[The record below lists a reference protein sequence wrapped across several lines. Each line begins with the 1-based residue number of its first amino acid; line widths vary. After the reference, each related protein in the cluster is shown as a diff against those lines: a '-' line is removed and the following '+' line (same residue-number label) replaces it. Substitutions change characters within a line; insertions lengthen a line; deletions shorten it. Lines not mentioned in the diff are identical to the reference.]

1 MTKSQKKAVAIKP
14 KPIHK
19 AVKNI
24 KSDKSQ
30 PKATKKNAV
39 APETA
44 NDSKQSRILALL
56 KRPAGATIDEIAKAT
71 CWQRHSVQGMMSGV
85 LKKRLGLTIT
95 SDKEERGRVYRIIGS
110 VSRL

>member
-30 PKATKKNAV
+30 PNATKKIA
-39 APETA
+39 APETST
-44 NDSKQSRILALL
+44 DSKQSRILALL
-56 KRPAGATIDEIAKAT
+56 KRPSGATLDEIAKVT
-71 CWQRHSVQGMMSGV
+71 GV
-85 LKKRLGLTIT
+85 SLA
-95 SDKEERGRVYRIIGS
+95 
-110 VSRL
+110 